1 MNIGDI
7 VLENANDE
15 IYVGD
20 DIEESVENK
29 KKFPIFSVEITKE
42 SNLCKSISFEFFE
55 ITLDLLRFT

>member
-42 SNLCKSISFEFFE
+42 SNLCKSISFE
-55 ITLDLLRFT
+55 LLWIFCVLLK